1 MHTMRVEFED
11 LGFKAMHPMRA
22 ERIRQAVKKAR
33 GNRRGSSARSRSR
46 WSTASPAKA
55 WKAR

>member
-11 LGFKAMHPMRA
+11 LGFKAMHPMR

-33 GNRRGSSARSRSR
+33 GNRREIVGKIQESLVNCP
-46 WSTASPAKA
+46 PAKA